1 MTILPDKDNPLLKK
15 LFSLLTA
22 SALVVAACGGGANAI
37 AATVDG
43 TDITVGEVESLINI
57 EESTIPKE
65 QFAQFLGFEIQ
76 WSIVARAASEQ
87 WGIEIADGEIDA
99 EADRIFES
107 ASTEGE
113 DRADFLASR
122 GVTEEFLRNIAHQA
136 LLDQAVRAELAGE
149 VADPTAEEIEAEI
162 GIAAASLTEVCVSHI
177 LVPTLEEAEDA
188 MARLEAGEDF
198 GELAAELSQDPGS
211 AENNGVLPCGSAG
224 QYVEEFRDASVT
236 APTGEVYADIVETQF
251 GFHVMLV
258 TDRVDPPA
266 EDLPTEEEIVDSLQA
281 DAVALELNSWFLE
294 QVTAAEVTV
303 GEQYGTWQAAPQPTV
318 IPPSS

>member
-1 MTILPDKDNPLLKK
+1 MKK
-15 LFSLLTA
+15 FSYALAATA
-22 SALVVAACGGGANAI
+22 LLVVACGGGASAI

-43 TDITVGEVESLINI
+43 TDITVGEVESLIKI
-57 EESTIPKE
+57 EESTITKE

-76 WSIVARAASEQ
+76 WSIVANAASDQ
-87 WGIEIADGEIDA
+87 WGIEIAEGEIEA

-107 ASTEGE
+107 AATGGE
-113 DRADFLASR
+113 AREDFLASR
-122 GVTEEFLRNIAHQA
+122 GVTEEFLRDIAHQA
-136 LLDQAVRAELAGE
+136 LLDQAVREQLAGDVE
-149 VADPTAEEIEAEI
+149 DPTSEEIEAEM

-177 LVPTLEEAEDA
+177 LVPTLEEAEDVF
-188 MARLEAGEDF
+188 ARLEAGEDF

-211 AENNGVLPCGSAG
+211 AENDGVLPCSSAG

-236 APTGEVYADIVETQF
+236 APTGEVYSEIVETQF

-258 TDRVDPPA
+258 TDRTDPVT
-266 EDLPTEEEIVDSLQA
+266 EDLPTEDEIIETLQA

-294 QVTAAEVTV
+294 QITAAEVTV